1 MSMAA
6 RVEAKAKENEKDG
19 GGWVSANV
27 REVVEIVRA
36 PKHLRLKWKEHP
48 DEELKGF
55 KERCTLWSVEE

>member
-1 MSMAA
+1 MAA
-6 RVEAKAKENEKDG
+6 RVEAKAKDG
-19 GGWVSANV
+19 GVWVSANV

-55 KERCTLWSVEE
+55 KERYTLWSVEE